1 MSRPASRTGVT
12 LAVLTALFFL
22 RVAGQALV
30 AFAGVTWL
38 PPMESWYSGLLP
50 YPLLLPAQIAILI
63 VQALVTRGVWRERG
77 FFARSRPRAGRFLQ
91 GFSYVYALAMLIRI
105 LALRTHLI
113 PVTFHW
119 VLAAWLFTLGR
130 YWRGQAAAAP
140 RAWETPA
147 TARSSRP

>member
-1 MSRPASRTGVT
+1 
-12 LAVLTALFFL
+12 
-22 RVAGQALV
+22 
-30 AFAGVTWL
+30 
-38 PPMESWYSGLLP
+38 MESWYSGLLP

-63 VQALVTRGVWRERG
+63 VQAVVTRDVWRERG

-130 YWRGQAAAAP
+130 YWRGRAAAAP
-140 RAWETPA
+140 PA
-147 TARSSRP
+147 SEMPARARSSRP